1 MELLTLREV
10 CEAYHVSRR
19 AVQGYE
25 RANLVSASSKNK
37 YGYLFYD
44 EAEQDRIAK
53 IKQYQDMGFQIKEI
67 KEIIDASDTALKE
80 ALIQRRES
88 LQQEIIHTQ
97 RMLELINKMI
107 QEL

>member
-25 RANLVSASSKNK
+25 KANLVSASSKNK
-37 YGYLFYD
+37 YGYLLYD
-44 EAEQDRIAK
+44 EVAQNRIAK
-53 IKQYQDMGFQIKEI
+53 IKQYQDMGFQINEI
-67 KEIIDASDTALKE
+67 KEIIDASDKDLKE
-80 ALIQRRES
+80 ALIQRKES
-88 LQQEIIHTQ
+88 LEQEMTHTQ
-97 RMLELINKMI
+97 SMLALINKMI